1 MNAVEFEHVSKSY
14 AVYES
19 PADRLMELATFGVA
33 TRHGNFHALTDL
45 TFSVARGEVF
55 CIIGENG
62 SGKSTALQLVARIF
76 EPTSGEVR
84 VNGRVSA
91 LLELGAGFNPEFTGR
106 ENVYMNGAILGLSKK
121 ELDQRF
127 SSIEAFA
134 EIGEFIEQPVRTYS
148 SGMAVRLAFSVAIH
162 VDPEILVVDEALA
175 VGDAWFRQRCM
186 RRINEMRDGGVTII
200 FVSHSVTDIH
210 AIGDRALWLEHGRA
224 RAIGDATSV
233 VAQYLA
239 AVAGDEA
246 AAETEAARPE
256 ARKDSIALVESIP
269 NIDHRSG
276 DGGAEI
282 LGIALLDEF
291 GDPLRLML
299 PRSVILVR
307 ISARARRALPR
318 PDIGVRMRN
327 HLGLDFAATSA
338 AREGHVPGPMRSGD
352 AVTVDFQFEIPELYP
367 GAFSF
372 SPWIANAGEV
382 CDAIDNAVTVQMA
395 RGEGPVYG
403 YVQVPCRIEVR
414 SETQLG

>member
-1 MNAVEFEHVSKSY
+1 
-14 AVYES
+14 
-19 PADRLMELATFGVA
+19 
-33 TRHGNFHALTDL
+33 
-45 TFSVARGEVF
+45 
-55 CIIGENG
+55 
-62 SGKSTALQLVARIF
+62 
-76 EPTSGEVR
+76 
-84 VNGRVSA
+84 
-91 LLELGAGFNPEFTGR
+91 
-106 ENVYMNGAILGLSKK
+106 
-121 ELDQRF
+121 
-127 SSIEAFA
+127 
-134 EIGEFIEQPVRTYS
+134 
-148 SGMAVRLAFSVAIH
+148 

-186 RRINEMRDGGVTII
+186 RRINEMRDRGVTII

-239 AVAGDEA
+239 AVAGDEVI
-246 AAETEAARPE
+246 AEPE
-256 ARKDSIALVESIP
+256 AVRPDVRKNSIALVESIP
-269 NIDHRSG
+269 NIDHRAG

-291 GDPLRLML
+291 GDPLRLMI

-307 ISARARRALPR
+307 ISARARRDLPR

-338 AREGHVPGPMRSGD
+338 AREGHIPGPMKAGD

-372 SPWIANAGEV
+372 SPWIENMGIENAGAV

-414 SETQLG
+414 SENQPG